1 VSSVV
6 ILILFDFNEKKSI
19 FTSRLYC
26 SRSEY
31 SPSFVLAGLGGS
43 LRVDLV
49 FVFLMDFVSSLL
61 VSPARSFS
69 RVPVFFRR

>member
-1 VSSVV
+1 M
-6 ILILFDFNEKKSI
+6 KKI
-19 FTSRLYC
+19 HFYIPFVLLQV
-26 SRSEY
+26 EY

-69 RVPVFFRR
+69 RVAVFFRR